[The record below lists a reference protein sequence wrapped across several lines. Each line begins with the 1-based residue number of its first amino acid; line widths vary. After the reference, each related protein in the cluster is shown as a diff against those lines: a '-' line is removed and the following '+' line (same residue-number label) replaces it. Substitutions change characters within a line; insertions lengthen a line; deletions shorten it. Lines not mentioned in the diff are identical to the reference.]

1 MSERNAKGHWVKGN
15 SGNPGGR
22 PKLLEEVR
30 ELAQKETAAS
40 IQALAEIRDS
50 AKAPAQSRVAASVAL
65 LDRGW
70 GRPNQ
75 STTVEVTERFAFEL
89 PLEVASEEE
98 WLRQPTVQ

>member
-1 MSERNAKGHWVKGN
+1 MAERDARGHWVKGN

-30 ELAQKETAAS
+30 DLAQKETAAS
-40 IQALAEIRDS
+40 IRTLAEIRDS
-50 AKAPAQSRVAASVAL
+50 AKAPSQARVAACAAL

-70 GRPNQ
+70 GKPPQ

-89 PLEVASEEE
+89 PQEVASEEE
-98 WLRQPTVQ
+98 WLQQPTVQ